1 LSSKKCSRA
10 VAGLA
15 RAQQLGDVAGAGV
28 QPILYW
34 KSGPNDLKRASRGG
48 RRAVERNDVNP
59 THRHG
64 NVQGTDGGV
73 LAAISGANGDRLSK
87 RFRLVG

>member
-1 LSSKKCSRA
+1 MTGDLDISTESRKVLYAAASCRGCGCAGFLVRKINQMTSSA
-10 VAGLA
+10 L
-15 RAQQLGDVAGAGV
+15 LGAAEG
-28 QPILYW
+28 
-34 KSGPNDLKRASRGG
+34 
-48 RRAVERNDVNP
+48 AVERNDVNP

-73 LAAISGANGDRLSK
+73 LAAISGAKDRRLSK